1 MPKEIELFL
10 KNKLVF
16 REKFYKLM
24 DLFLSKNDS
33 RYEALFFKSIYYLQ
47 ILCLFY
53 SEEIHVFN
61 KKSKSDEILI
71 YLQKIMRVKDLF
83 RSYYKALEIFVYIT
97 FIIMICAIIFF
108 LIICSRT
115 FIYSIYS
122 YNKRIVHTL
131 IKIFIFVEFNIII
144 DCCLSTFCFG
154 LDEYNPN
161 FNGQIKCYENN
172 KIAIKIISSLF
183 IVISFIVKF
192 VLHIFYSDI
201 FLFSSSYYSKIS
213 CHYDLYMD
221 IICIINSVLMIQ
233 SYSLKREIFLIF
245 NFVLSIIMFLY
256 YHKYYYIY
264 YKIDMNN
271 LVGIF
276 HSLYALT
283 SVFCLIF
290 AYINIQEK
298 GIIYII
304 STIVIGFSF
313 INYKSKIEN
322 DIFYNNSIS
331 NSSDVHQTLY
341 FINIFNQ
348 KINVYDECS
357 ENKAFITGLIDILM
371 TEKSKSKIYKVIN
384 EEKDKEFED
393 KLKSILKGAI
403 NESNVRKYV
412 IEILFNLFV
421 LIFDERADIY
431 LNLSLYYLKSIR
443 NYCKSMYI
451 FQKTLNL
458 KLNSLERF
466 ASERLKLEI
475 NRIIRQNLKP
485 FSDQILNLENIDISL
500 YFKYDSISHNFFD
513 EISKEIE
520 LSLEFWRDF
529 KKYSV
534 LKNYKIDYNK
544 IFRLTDQIKTTQ
556 ENVVKMWESLL
567 KIYNGVNEYFYFY
580 NDYIEQIIDDNLK
593 KKDLDSLK
601 RKSDT
606 MVENINN
613 NYYMIL
619 FHKDTGIIIAN
630 ADKGSEGIIKHCNK
644 RIQNIF
650 NYKISELRGENVTK
664 LMPNLFAAEHSL
676 YIKNYFK
683 KGNNKYIENQD
694 FKTFAK
700 DKHNSIIQIRL
711 GLKLF
716 PILNYN
722 VFMAAIIVKE
732 NMDDMIILD
741 KDFNVQGLSQK
752 LTTIFNLNSDGFFQ
766 YNKVPFY
773 AFCKKFINFY
783 NVFIKNKIIEQTQDS
798 DLGVNNLDNK
808 DNKAKDLVDN
818 QSPKLKSKESTK
830 MNEIHENI
838 EVNENIELE
847 FEIKIPQ
854 FIIDY
859 AKVSQSSFTK
869 KNISDYEKEDTSYQE
884 KLQKSKIEE
893 NMLESDDD
901 EENQEK
907 TPLINQNNSFNSNNQ
922 IRKKPTKKLSISKMN
937 FRYLETP
944 YNQTPDDHIMEDL
957 KTKIINEKEQIDH
970 RSREQRIF
978 NEIITE
984 YINLFTEGKFNEL
997 EDLIDLYNK
1006 NSSFKEYKFNFAF
1019 DKNYFGDNQ
1028 ILFIV
1033 RCIDSQLEEGQISDK
1048 SFGEINPSSIKYKKE
1063 KVEAIKP
1070 LFELVKEEQE
1080 DIIKLYDSFLKLS
1093 MENYKFKQ
1101 LLQAAKKEIDDLSKV
1116 HGEKQKE
1123 EILEDEN
1130 SSQTSQAGFDNG
1142 LVKKNKIEEVKAKL
1156 FNSSNNFMTI
1166 KYLRL
1171 SMALIFIFSLV
1182 FSIIYIVQII
1192 KIDSSLNNI
1201 SITNL
1206 YLLQT
1211 SFWTTEIVS
1220 SFITLKFFLDIKLGL
1235 IDANVSNINYVPLIE
1250 FNDYQKGL
1258 KENIDSLYEELI
1270 THLGEIEMKI
1280 PNFLSNEELNNLYW
1294 DYINVSYVDKSFLRN
1309 NKANNESYPSA
1320 MDQFL
1325 CNCKRFLKINSSE
1338 NYISNIQSNFSFE
1351 SFYNYTT
1358 YLIIE
1363 NGYNSLIPEQLK
1375 KLRKMSNIFSEYN
1388 NKRKI
1393 ILIVAIAVF
1402 AGCSALAMILFI
1414 LMIRV
1419 TNKAMT
1425 KLLKKVSKI
1434 KYDKIEERIKK
1445 LEIFNT
1451 NLNIFI
1457 EKDLNNTTED
1467 SKIKSDND
1475 DNKPTSKVLLYN
1487 KTLRTNNSFS
1497 ELSHQKSLDSNSFSN
1512 GYNLEEKQYIP
1523 LTVLNE
1529 YFLHTFIL
1537 IVFFC
1542 TFLILIYIY
1551 SDTMIK
1557 DINTLLIIQK
1567 FFYGH
1572 LIKTSAEIV
1581 EVKCFIS
1588 SCDNKTKFDFDDI
1601 YSYSNMDDIVIG
1613 LKNFDEINEYYNN
1626 KIVLNA
1632 CAATK
1637 NNFLGQKDIDECFND
1652 TFIKKGNNTDNLIQI
1667 ISNQINNIYL
1677 LHGMYSGNIS
1687 YKKEELFISEDYQII
1702 EHIYYNYI
1710 YGVDQVLGEVIKS
1723 NLKDYLNSKRRIII
1737 SLILCLMLAL
1747 IFYFIIFMFI
1757 YIPRLIHFINV
1768 TRSVIKI
1775 IPTSIIMITQDL
1787 EKWIESKYNNNFS
1800 F

>member
-1 MPKEIELFL
+1 MTKEIELFL

-83 RSYYKALEIFVYIT
+83 RSYYKALEIFIYIT

-108 LIICSRT
+108 FIICSRT
-115 FIYSIYS
+115 IIYSIYS

-131 IKIFIFVEFNIII
+131 MKIFIFIEFNIII
-144 DCCLSTFCFG
+144 DCCSSTFCFG
-154 LDEYNPN
+154 FDEYNPN
-161 FNGQIKCYENN
+161 FNGQIKCYEKN
-172 KIAIKIISSLF
+172 KIAIKIVSALF
-183 IVISFIVKF
+183 IVISLIVKF

-221 IICIINSVLMIQ
+221 IICIINSILMIQ

-513 EISKEIE
+513 EISKEME

-798 DLGVNNLDNK
+798 DLGVNNIDNK

-818 QSPKLKSKESTK
+818 QSPKLKSKESAK

-893 NMLESDDD
+893 NMLESDD

-937 FRYLETP
+937 FRYLETH
-944 YNQTPDDHIMEDL
+944 YNQTPVDHIMEDL

-970 RSREQRIF
+970 RSKEQRIF
-978 NEIITE
+978 NEIINE
-984 YINLFTEGKFNEL
+984 YINLFTDGKFNEL
-997 EDLIDLYNK
+997 ENLIDLYNK

-1019 DKNYFGDNQ
+1019 DKNYFGENQ

-1048 SFGEINPSSIKYKKE
+1048 SFGDINPSSIKYKKE
-1063 KVEAIKP
+1063 KVDAIKP

-1101 LLQAAKKEIDDLSKV
+1101 MLQAAKKEIDDLSKI
-1116 HGEKQKE
+1116 HGEKQKD

-1130 SSQTSQAGFDNG
+1130 SSQTSQVGFDNG

-1171 SMALIFIFSLV
+1171 SMILIFIFSLV

-1192 KIDSSLNNI
+1192 KIDSSLSNI

-1220 SFITLKFFLDIKLGL
+1220 SFISLKFFLDIKLGL
-1235 IDANVSNINYVPLIE
+1235 IDVNVSNINYMPLIE
-1250 FNDYQKGL
+1250 FDDYQKGL
-1258 KENIDSLYEELI
+1258 KENIDSLYEDLI

-1280 PNFLSNEELNNLYW
+1280 PNFLSNEELNSLYW
-1294 DYINVSYVDKSFLRN
+1294 DYIKVSYVDKSFLRN
-1309 NKANNESYPSA
+1309 NKVNNETYPSA

-1338 NYISNIQSNFSFE
+1338 TNISNIQSNFSFE

-1375 KLRKMSNIFSEYN
+1375 KLRKMINIFSEYN

-1393 ILIVAIAVF
+1393 ILIAAIAVF

-1445 LEIFNT
+1445 LEVFNT

-1457 EKDLNNTTED
+1457 EKDLNNIQED
-1467 SKIKSDND
+1467 SKIKSDID
-1475 DNKPTSKVLLYN
+1475 DNKQTSKVLLYN

-1572 LIKTSAEIV
+1572 LIKSSAEIV

-1588 SCDNKTKFDFDDI
+1588 SCDNRTKFDFDDI
-1601 YSYSNMDDIVIG
+1601 YEYSNMNDIVIG
-1613 LKNFDEINEYYNN
+1613 LKNFDKINTYYNN
-1626 KIVLNA
+1626 KILLNA
-1632 CAATK
+1632 CEATK
-1637 NNFLGQKDIDECFND
+1637 NDLLGQKGIDECIND
-1652 TFIKKGNNTDNLIQI
+1652 TFIKKGNNTDNLMQI

-1677 LHGMYSGNIS
+1677 LHEMYSGNIS
-1687 YKKEELFISEDYQII
+1687 YKKEELFISEEYQII

-1710 YGVDQVLGEVIKS
+1710 YGVDQALGEVIKS
-1723 NLKDYLNSKRRIII
+1723 NLKDYLNSKKRIII

-1747 IFYFIIFMFI
+1747 IFYFFIFMFI